1 MDKTIP
7 AAGAAILDFIA
18 IPESRGSY
26 ETISSFKERLL
37 PKRITKMT
45 VDELL
50 ADMQTW
56 RKKYGTLSSAAGRYQ
71 IIYKTLLNL
80 KQVMNLKGTEKFSPD
95 LQDRM
100 GMQLLRFRGY
110 DAFMAGQITLQQFAK
125 NLAQEWASL
134 PVLSGTKNYKGVNIK
149 RGTSYYA
156 GDGLNSHG
164 VSAAKFEDMLES
176 ASTERAVQVASDER
190 VLPYFEPDQLEDTLA
205 LAQTLPASTNVKPAD
220 SPVVSATKVATGV
233 ATGAA
238 VVGGA
243 GEAAKTVTDWSP
255 IIDLTT
261 TISRYGPAIAGAIV
275 LAVVVVVIARK
286 VWKA

>member
-1 MDKTIP
+1 MDKTVP
-7 AAGAAILDFIA
+7 AAGAAILNFIA

-80 KQVMNLKGTEKFSPD
+80 KQVMNLTGTEKFTPN

-110 DAFMAGQITLQQFAK
+110 DAFMSGQMSLQQFAK

-134 PVLSGTKNYKGVNIK
+134 PVLTGTKNYKGVNIK

-164 VSAAKFEDMLES
+164 VSADNFEKMLGS
-176 ASTERAVQVASDER
+176 ATHERAVMLLNDEK
-190 VLPYFEPDQLEDTLA
+190 VMPYIEPDQVEDVLSE
-205 LAQTLPASTNVKPAD
+205 AQSLPASTNVKPAD
-220 SPVVSATKVATGV
+220 GPVVTATKIGAAVG
-233 ATGAA
+233 TGAA

-255 IIDLTT
+255 VIELTQG
-261 TISRYGPAIAGAIV
+261 ISKYGPAVAGAIV
-275 LAVVVVVIARK
+275 LIVVAVVIAKK